1 MNGKLT
7 TWTAWIF
14 LLLCALIALM
24 PLYWMV
30 TGSFKLQS
38 DAMKTPPEWFPEDP
52 TLENYRKLFRQGVL
66 LTGTRPTVRWIL
78 NSLFVALV
86 ISASAVV
93 TSALAG
99 YALGKKRFPGR
110 AFVFA
115 LIVVTMMLPKQVSL
129 VPLYLL
135 IADLRWLDSYS
146 GLIAP
151 FLCYPFGIFLVRQFM
166 AQVPD
171 EMLAAARIDG
181 ANEWQL
187 FWHVVLPMARPAL
200 GAVAIFSFI
209 GAWNEYLWQLV
220 VTNRPDMFTLPVGI
234 SKLVTSLGHFDLGLA
249 MAGATI
255 GFLPML
261 VVFILFQ
268 RYFVKGISV
277 GAVKG

>member
-1 MNGKLT
+1 V
-7 TWTAWIF
+7 
-14 LLLCALIALM
+14 CALIALL

-30 TGSFKLQS
+30 TGSFKKQS
-38 DAMKTPPEWFPEDP
+38 NAMKTPPEWYPENP
-52 TLENYRKLFRQGVL
+52 TTENYQNLFRRGEL
-66 LTGTRPTVRWIL
+66 FTGSRPAARWL
-78 NSLFVALV
+78 VNSLIVSSLIAISSV
-86 ISASAVV
+86 I

-115 LIVVTMMLPKQVSL
+115 LVVTTMMLPKQVSL
-129 VPLYLL
+129 VPLYLM
-135 IADLRWLDSYS
+135 IADFRWLDTYT
-146 GLIAP
+146 GLVAP

-187 FWHVVLPMARPAL
+187 FWHVVVPMARPAL

-209 GAWNEYLWQLV
+209 GSWNEYLWHLV
-220 VTNRPDMFTLPVGI
+220 VTNRPEMFTLPVGV
-234 SKLVTSLGHFDLGLA
+234 SKLVSSLDHFDLGLA

-261 VVFILFQ
+261 IVFLVFQ
-268 RYFVKGISV
+268 RYFVKGVSI